1 LAEYDDVTRWAPVL
15 ALHRASPTSYPP
27 LFTPIYSV
35 KNLYKYIDAIESKV
49 IPDMRRAFPDGGVPI

>member
-1 LAEYDDVTRWAPVL
+1 MMTSPDGPPFL

-27 LFTPIYSV
+27 LLTPIYSV